1 LCFKNV
7 LCKFSQVLTVQ
18 RLAKGNTGHK
28 SSDDVCPVLLPNNH
42 SFSPWFRNLEKR
54 VPVHTTIKG
63 VAMTREF
70 IDTPNLQGQET
81 RTTSRSRFAPDSVLT
96 GLVGLV
102 LVGLG
107 LIAVIR
113 TGLEGSLSEPVREVV
128 GMTHTATLGLLEIG
142 IGLCLLLSAAAY
154 SRTGQLF
161 FGALLGIAGFIGA
174 VQNDTFKDSLALDAG
189 MGWIAA
195 VTGFIIVLAVLL
207 LPRVDKNSTTI
218 TKS

>member
-1 LCFKNV
+1 MFSTWFGSVKN
-7 LCKFSQVLTVQ
+7 
-18 RLAKGNTGHK
+18 
-28 SSDDVCPVLLPNNH
+28 
-42 SFSPWFRNLEKR
+42 R
-54 VPVHTTIKG
+54 VPSCTTIKG

-70 IDTPNLQGQET
+70 IDTPNIQGQET

-102 LVGLG
+102 LVAFGLV
-107 LIAVIR
+107 AVIR
-113 TGLEGSLSEPVREVV
+113 TGLEGSLSEPVRDVA

-174 VQNDTFKDSLALDAG
+174 VQNDSFKDSLALEAG
-189 MGWIAA
+189 MGWIATA
-195 VTGFIIVLAVLL
+195 TGLFIVLAVLL

-218 TKS
+218 TQS

>member
-1 LCFKNV
+1 MRDINHQSTHLFVSRYSRFFN
-7 LCKFSQVLTVQ
+7 
-18 RLAKGNTGHK
+18 
-28 SSDDVCPVLLPNNH
+28 SST
-42 SFSPWFRNLEKR
+42 WFRTVKNR
-54 VPVHTTIKG
+54 VPSVTTIKG

-70 IDTPNLQGQET
+70 VDTHNIQGQET
-81 RTTSRSRFAPDSVLT
+81 RTTSRSRFAPDSMLT
-96 GLVGLV
+96 GFVGLV

-113 TGLEGSLSEPVREVV
+113 TGFEGSLSEPVREVV
-128 GMTHTATLGLLEIG
+128 GMSHTATLGLWEIG

-174 VQNDTFKDSLALDAG
+174 VQNDSFKDSLALDPG

-195 VTGFIIVLAVLL
+195 ATGFILVLAVLL